1 MDLVKCVNCD
11 FIGVIEKGLDYCP
24 NCNEVGTLSWLDK
37 NNQEIDSLNDK
48 ILNCDCLE
56 GFKLIEDGSI
66 DLIISDPPYGVNY
79 INNYTLEKHKKIA
92 NDNNNSYRWFIKE
105 CYRVLKPNSHIYL
118 FTRFDVYP
126 QHYKDL
132 VDAGFKIK
140 NVLVIEKGHIGG
152 VGDLKGSYRNN
163 SEWII
168 FAHKGRREF
177 EKTKLMKNIKPAGK
191 KVARNGSPVQEYK
204 TRFDSCWFGEQYPK
218 STYNA
223 SYQKKNNIK
232 HPTIKN
238 ANLLEWLIQISSK
251 ENDVILD
258 MFMGSGSTAIACKNT
273 NRRYVGFEIDE
284 DYFKISKQRIEK
296 CSHEEVV

>member
-1 MDLVKCVNCD
+1 MDLVKCMSCEFV
-11 FIGVIEKGLDYCP
+11 GLVDAGKEDCP
-24 NCNEVGTLSWLDK
+24 VCNKTGGLSWLDE
-37 NNQEIDSLNDK
+37 NNKELDDLDNK
-48 ILNCDCLE
+48 ILNCDCLD
-56 GFKLIEDGSI
+56 GFKLIKDESI

-79 INNYTLEKHKKIA
+79 VNNYTLDKHKKIE
-92 NDNNNSYRWFIKE
+92 NDNIDSYKWFIDE

-126 QHYKDL
+126 QHYNDL
-132 VDAGFKIK
+132 IEAGFKIK

-168 FAHKGRREF
+168 FAHKGRKEF
-177 EKTKLMKNIKPAGK
+177 EKTKLMKNSKPVGK
-191 KVARNGSPVQEYK
+191 KVARDGNLIQEYK

-223 SYQKKNNIK
+223 SWQKKNDIK

-238 ANLLEWLIQISSK
+238 VDLLEWLIQISSK
-251 ENDVILD
+251 ENDLVLD
-258 MFMGSGSTAIACKNT
+258 MFMGSGSTALACMST
-273 NRRYVGFEIDE
+273 NRKYVGFEIDDE
-284 DYFKISKQRIEK
+284 YYNLIMKRVGGNYGI
-296 CSHEEVV
+296 